1 MTETATPPPLVG
13 WASGPLGA
21 VQAADREIGRQTALR
36 ARAVAEFAA
45 TRPAS
50 ADRPAGTPGAVSA
63 ERRAARPVVLADVS
77 EWATDELAVALSIT
91 STAAQNL
98 LERSLTLVHRLPRT
112 LAALESGLIHVGHLW
127 SLLERVAPIT
137 DAKVRARVEAE
148 VLDWVAGRSLT
159 TPPQLAG
166 KVRRSVLRHDAA
178 AAAQRLAKA
187 LRERGVFR
195 RAGSREGMAVFE
207 ALLTV
212 PEVEAL
218 LDALGRYAD
227 ALDDPH
233 DTRTRGQKMAD
244 CLLDLVL
251 RPGEHAHAPVRAELT
266 VVAAVA
272 TLLGGDQPGGI
283 GGEAVPAEMVRAL
296 ARALGLLPTPETGE
310 HDTVLPPTD
319 PCSDEPPEEMWTAE
333 MRAADERWWADVEA
347 RALRG
352 EWRGAEDPPPD
363 VLERWW
369 ALAWEQD
376 EPPPPR
382 PLIPADPEDDVSGRT
397 AGAAGWPDADR
408 AVEQAGTALLELQR
422 ATNRAA
428 LAVDAAARVDA
439 ADEGD
444 RQDSSGG
451 RISRSHGALD
461 ALREA
466 TAEQRE
472 ALAALLDRGTG
483 GGLVDRPRIAVVDQL
498 SGALLCLT
506 DSDELRRLATC
517 GARSCRRDPGR
528 CDHDLSGRPGLGPP
542 GPSAGYRPGPRLD
555 RHVRSRDRRCRFPGC
570 RRPVPRGGELDHH
583 QPWPEG
589 PTSAG
594 NLVGYCT
601 GHHRGKHQARGWQ
614 HHLAGDG
621 TLTVTTPTGLVATTT
636 PPPY

>member
-1 MTETATPPPLVG
+1 MTETASASPATPAAG
-13 WASGPLGA
+13 WASGPLGR

-50 ADRPAGTPGAVSA
+50 ADRPAGTPGAMSA
-63 ERRAARPVVLADVS
+63 ARRGARPVVLADVS
-77 EWATDELAVALSIT
+77 EWATQELVVALSIT

-148 VLDWVAGRSLT
+148 VLDWVAGRSVT
-159 TPPQLAG
+159 TPPQLSA
-166 KVRRSVLRHDAA
+166 KVRRTVLRHDAA

-187 LRERGVFR
+187 LRDRGVFR
-195 RAGSREGMAVFE
+195 RAHSREGMAVLE

-227 ALDDPH
+227 ALDDPQ
-233 DTRTRGQKMAD
+233 DRRTRGQKMAD

-272 TLLGGDQPGGI
+272 TLLGGDQPGRI

-296 ARALGLLPTPETGE
+296 ARALGLLPTPETGGN
-310 HDTVLPPTD
+310 DPVLPPAG
-319 PCSDEPPEEMWTAE
+319 PCSDEPPEETWTAE

-369 ALAWEQD
+369 ALAWEPGRATASASPD
-376 EPPPPR
+376 PR
-382 PLIPADPEDDVSGRT
+382 RPGWRAVREDGRRPRVDRRRPGGR
-397 AGAAGWPDADR
+397 AGRDGAAGT
-408 AVEQAGTALLELQR
+408 G
-422 ATNRAA
+422 
-428 LAVDAAARVDA
+428 ARD
-439 ADEGD
+439 GP
-444 RQDSSGG
+444 RGPGG
-451 RISRSHGALD
+451 R
-461 ALREA
+461 
-466 TAEQRE
+466 
-472 ALAALLDRGTG
+472 
-483 GGLVDRPRIAVVDQL
+483 
-498 SGALLCLT
+498 
-506 DSDELRRLATC
+506 
-517 GARSCRRDPGR
+517 
-528 CDHDLSGRPGLGPP
+528 
-542 GPSAGYRPGPRLD
+542 
-555 RHVRSRDRRCRFPGC
+555 RRCP
-570 RRPVPRGGELDHH
+570 RRRGG
-583 QPWPEG
+583 
-589 PTSAG
+589 
-594 NLVGYCT
+594 
-601 GHHRGKHQARGWQ
+601 RG
-614 HHLAGDG
+614 
-621 TLTVTTPTGLVATTT
+621 
-636 PPPY
+636 